1 MSLSQE
7 LMDSGFG
14 NMSETARGTGL
25 VSHATERPFDAT
37 SAFRDGL
44 ARRPRVKPPF
54 LALVKNVCICVECAY
69 LNDRNKN
76 LNGFLNVAM
85 GNPKNAQAD
94 RFEGRKTDPGDDV
107 RRAEGGEEGARKVS
121 VGAASEGA

>member
-44 ARRPRVKPPF
+44 SCRPRVKPEMTIVKE
-54 LALVKNVCICVECAY
+54 LVKCG
-69 LNDRNKN
+69 LKR
-76 LNGFLNVAM
+76 
-85 GNPKNAQAD
+85 
-94 RFEGRKTDPGDDV
+94 
-107 RRAEGGEEGARKVS
+107 
-121 VGAASEGA
+121 